1 MHKSAQR
8 PRSAMDGPQRA
19 RRTAMDEQ
27 YEHLANQ
34 LTKQRM
40 LESEGT
46 ASTRLDDLADIHEF
60 IVRAEHAGRDAMA
73 NAIGRRQVHTDVHG
87 AQIEQQLGVHRSKR
101 EPTVSR
107 SRRPVSAS
115 YGALPRR
122 APAEAK
128 PGRAAAAPAPEWMPP
143 LPPGRPPPAA
153 QAPPVACW
161 RESTAQGQARPPL
174 HSPGAAVSLGRRPA
188 TAGGVSTGALSRGA
202 CQSRARFAPPP
213 AGSSSSR
220 ARLASASAARLP
232 AQAQG
237 MGRASLVSTTG
248 CASLDDWLDRAE
260 AMLGPPDDEDDAA
273 EGQLWCGASSGG
285 ERAGLADEG
294 VQQQHSQPHAQ
305 PQPQPQ
311 PHLQRP
317 ASPLKLANA
326 RTAPGQLSLDTEAA
340 PPAKTALL
348 HSSASSAAL
357 PTGQGG
363 RRKASRQEPV
373 PASLEGG
380 DEVPAEPSRGISA
393 VPSEAEC
400 VSVSSHL
407 LTNPRTY

>member
-1 MHKSAQR
+1 
-8 PRSAMDGPQRA
+8 
-19 RRTAMDEQ
+19 
-27 YEHLANQ
+27 
-34 LTKQRM
+34 
-40 LESEGT
+40 
-46 ASTRLDDLADIHEF
+46 
-60 IVRAEHAGRDAMA
+60 
-73 NAIGRRQVHTDVHG
+73 
-87 AQIEQQLGVHRSKR
+87 
-101 EPTVSR
+101 
-107 SRRPVSAS
+107 
-115 YGALPRR
+115 
-122 APAEAK
+122 
-128 PGRAAAAPAPEWMPP
+128 
-143 LPPGRPPPAA
+143 
-153 QAPPVACW
+153 
-161 RESTAQGQARPPL
+161 
-174 HSPGAAVSLGRRPA
+174 
-188 TAGGVSTGALSRGA
+188 
-202 CQSRARFAPPP
+202 
-213 AGSSSSR
+213 
-220 ARLASASAARLP
+220 
-232 AQAQG
+232 

-305 PQPQPQ
+305 PQPQP
-311 PHLQRP
+311 HLQRP

-363 RRKASRQEPV
+363 RRKASQQEPV